1 MIIIKLQGGLGN
13 QMFQFA
19 FAYSLKKKWGVE
31 VKFDLSWFKNQK
43 VYTHVLLEEV
53 FNIDLNI
60 ANKKEIN
67 EMIGWRKFRLINKV
81 FNFILSSS
89 YMQPH
94 LHPGIEKIEKMYL
107 LKGSF
112 ALIIFDEKG
121 EIIESIIL
129 EKGKKEI
136 VSVPAFTWHTYV
148 MLTDQVIVYEE
159 MEGVYHPSS
168 WKEMASW
175 APQEDSPQAA
185 LYLENLKASL
195 VA

>member
-1 MIIIKLQGGLGN
+1 MPTSTIPEL
-13 QMFQFA
+13 
-19 FAYSLKKKWGVE
+19 SLE
-31 VKFDLSWFKNQK
+31 DINYYFDLAYHSERRRSPKIM
-43 VYTHVLLEEV
+43 H
-53 FNIDLNI
+53 
-60 ANKKEIN
+60 KK
-67 EMIGWRKFRLINKV
+67 GDYINKV

-94 LHPGIEKIEKMYL
+94 LHPGSEKIEKMYL

-112 ALIIFDEKG
+112 VLIIFDEKG
-121 EIIESIIL
+121 KIIESIIL

-136 VSVPAFTWHTYV
+136 VSVPAFTWHTYL
-148 MLTDQVIVYEE
+148 MLTDQVIIYEE

-168 WKEMASW
+168 WKELAPW

-185 LYLENLKASL
+185 LYLENLKASF

>member
-1 MIIIKLQGGLGN
+1 
-13 QMFQFA
+13 
-19 FAYSLKKKWGVE
+19 
-31 VKFDLSWFKNQK
+31 
-43 VYTHVLLEEV
+43 
-53 FNIDLNI
+53 
-60 ANKKEIN
+60 
-67 EMIGWRKFRLINKV
+67 
-81 FNFILSSS
+81 
-89 YMQPH
+89 MQPH

-112 ALIIFDEKG
+112 ALIIFNEKG
-121 EIIESIIL
+121 GITESIIL

-159 MEGVYHPSS
+159 MEGIYHPSS
-168 WKEMASW
+168 WKKMAPW

-195 VA
+195 VN

>member
-1 MIIIKLQGGLGN
+1 MSMNTIPALSLEDIK
-13 QMFQFA
+13 
-19 FAYSLKKKWGVE
+19 YH
-31 VKFDLSWFKNQK
+31 FDLSDNSQRRRSPKII
-43 VYTHVLLEEV
+43 H
-53 FNIDLNI
+53 
-60 ANKKEIN
+60 KK
-67 EMIGWRKFRLINKV
+67 GDYINKV

-107 LKGSF
+107 LRGSF

-168 WKEMASW
+168 WKEMAPW

>member
-1 MIIIKLQGGLGN
+1 MSMNTIPALSLEDIK
-13 QMFQFA
+13 
-19 FAYSLKKKWGVE
+19 YH
-31 VKFDLSWFKNQK
+31 FDLSDNSQRRRSPKII
-43 VYTHVLLEEV
+43 H
-53 FNIDLNI
+53 
-60 ANKKEIN
+60 KK
-67 EMIGWRKFRLINKV
+67 GDYINKV

-107 LKGSF
+107 LRGSF
-112 ALIIFDEKG
+112 ALFIFDEKG
-121 EIIESIIL
+121 VIIESIIL

-168 WKEMASW
+168 WKEMAPW